1 MDAAHGVHRAHESQG
16 ELCRARLGLHL
27 PVGVGRVRG
36 DGITNAREEVQECC
50 RGDEIKGRAQKTKG
64 GEKGA
69 ECVAGGTTKKGGTK
83 TVCPLR
89 ALPLCGFFTRSNPAS
104 AEDIPADHTV
114 AYVLL
119 LILFLRCFVY
129 ND

>member
-1 MDAAHGVHRAHESQG
+1 MLQG
-16 ELCRARLGLHL
+16 GRNKREGTKNQGRRERCR
-27 PVGVGRVRG
+27 V
-36 DGITNAREEVQECC
+36 CC
-50 RGDEIKGRAQKTKG
+50 RGDEKGRH
-64 GEKGA
+64 
-69 ECVAGGTTKKGGTK
+69 K

-104 AEDIPADHTV
+104 AEDKPADHTV